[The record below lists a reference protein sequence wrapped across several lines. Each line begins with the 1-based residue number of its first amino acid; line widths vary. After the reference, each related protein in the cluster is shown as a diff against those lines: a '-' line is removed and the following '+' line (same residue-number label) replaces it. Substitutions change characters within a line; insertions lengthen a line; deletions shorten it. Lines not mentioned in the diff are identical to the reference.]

1 MADTPSSADA
11 SAVEPD
17 MRIPVTVITGWLGSG
32 KTTLLNHLL
41 KADHGHRLAVIEN
54 EFGEVDVDSE
64 LVSIR
69 EDLEPGQ
76 EQIMMLN
83 NGCLCCTVR
92 DDLVDMLNR
101 LIERRDQFDRIVIE
115 TTGLANPAPII
126 QTFFIEESVAIN
138 MKLDGLV
145 TLVDAKHVEQHLNEK
160 KQGGAVNEALEQVA
174 YADRIVLNKTD
185 LVSPEDIERVTERLK
200 GINGMATILKA
211 TRAQVPTDYVLG
223 VGGFDLERIDADLLV
238 EKEDDHHH
246 HGDDHHN
253 HDEHDHHHS
262 HDEDHHHDQGDD
274 HHQSHAHAHSDESG
288 HSSPEDG
295 HAGHKRKHHHH
306 DHHHDDSVTSVSV
319 VLDGEMD
326 INKINFWLGALVEM
340 RSEDLY
346 RMKGVLAIQGFDR
359 RFVCQGVHMLFEGMP
374 DRPWKEGEKRTSK
387 MVFIGKDLDGAL
399 LKEGFEACRVKPDDA
414 PAS

>member
-223 VGGFDLERIDADLLV
+223 VGGFDLERIDAD
-238 EKEDDHHH
+238 
-246 HGDDHHN
+246 
-253 HDEHDHHHS
+253 
-262 HDEDHHHDQGDD
+262 
-274 HHQSHAHAHSDESG
+274 
-288 HSSPEDG
+288 
-295 HAGHKRKHHHH
+295 
-306 DHHHDDSVTSVSV
+306 
-319 VLDGEMD
+319 
-326 INKINFWLGALVEM
+326 INFWLGALVEM